1 MTDVPPQNMV
11 NPEIPH
17 FWRTEVLG
25 LATVVFSTTMARV
38 QLARTARETRMET
51 RSCMVSGGT
60 DKQDNAD
67 RDHEHPT
74 MSLLWGLL
82 LKKDVGQYGRHD
94 NFYVD

>member
-51 RSCMVSGGT
+51 RSCMVSGRVRINRIMPT
-60 DKQDNAD
+60 VITSI
-67 RDHEHPT
+67 PT
-74 MSLLWGLL
+74 MSLLWGFL
-82 LKKDVGQYGRHD
+82 LKKM
-94 NFYVD
+94 